1 MLDSNSLYVVDEDG
15 NEKRMT
21 ILFTFENEQYGRQY
35 VVFEDPQDDSGQ
47 VFASAFDDVGSLL
60 PLESEEE
67 WAMVEEVIGAF
78 AEDEDEAQE

>member
-15 NEKRMT
+15 SEKRMT

-47 VFASAFDDVGSLL
+47 VFASAFDDEGSLL